1 MLWPGP
7 KEGRK
12 MLKDCRVY
20 TTLPV
25 TDPARARAFYAEKL
39 GLSPTEPDGD
49 FYECGGGT
57 RFVISLMGS
66 RPGGHTQMGFL
77 LDNIVATVKELRSK
91 GVVFEEYDLPGLKT
105 VNGIADRGD
114 MKVAW
119 FKDSEGN
126 MIGMMEQVTDAIRV
140 AAGAVAAVR

>member
-1 MLWPGP
+1 MLS
-7 KEGRK
+7 
-12 MLKDCRVY
+12 DCRVY

-25 TDPARARAFYAEKL
+25 TDPGRARAFYAEKL
-39 GLSPTEPDGD
+39 GLRPTEPNGD

-77 LDNIVATVKELRSK
+77 VDDIAAAVRELKSK
-91 GVVFEEYDLPGLKT
+91 GVVFEEYDLPSLKT
-105 VNGIADRGD
+105 NGGIADRGD

-126 MIGMMEQVTDAIRV
+126 MLGIAQPIDESVRIAMGATG
-140 AAGAVAAVR
+140 AARR